1 MTNTTVEE
9 RAVVRAPWTP
19 DLVVVGAAAAAAG
32 AAWVAWTQVL
42 GVTLEAPVGGQV
54 REVGPVSVLASA
66 LLICAAGLV
75 LLRLL
80 EARTTRGL
88 RLWTVVAVGVALLS
102 VGGPAGAPTAEAVA
116 GLASLHVMVALVLV
130 LGLRAVRRG
139 R

>member
-1 MTNTTVEE
+1 ME
-9 RAVVRAPWTP
+9 RDWERLGRAFAKART
-19 DLVVVGAAAAAAG
+19 AAG
-32 AAWVAWTQVL
+32 LTQEQAAEQLHVSRTPVQAIERGRQ
-42 GVTLEAPVGGQV
+42 PVGL
-54 REVGPVSVLASA
+54 VSVLASA

-102 VGGPAGAPTAEAVA
+102 VGGPAGAPTAAAVA
-116 GLASLHVMVALVLV
+116 GLASLHLMVALVLV

>member
-1 MTNTTVEE
+1 MTNATVEE

-54 REVGPVSVLASA
+54 REVGLVSVLASA
-66 LLICAAGLV
+66 LLVSAAGLG

-102 VGGPAGAPTAEAVA
+102 VGGPAGAPTAAAVA

>member
-32 AAWVAWTQVL
+32 AGWVAWTQVL
-42 GVTLEAPVGGQV
+42 GVTFEAPVGGQV
-54 REVGPVSVLASA
+54 REVGLVSVLASA
-66 LLICAAGLV
+66 LLVSASGLV

-88 RLWTVVAVGVALLS
+88 RLWTVVAVGVGLLS
-102 VGGPAGAPTAEAVA
+102 VGGPAGAPTAAAVA